1 MGKEFDNIAA
11 QFSEEMLEAPATY
24 RNIVECLKGLSDTS
38 DALVRLN
45 FAIEEQRKFNNI
57 AISAMIDYLGLYIKA
72 IAEKTNYVFDE
83 NRYLDDFI
91 KFFEKRLKP
100 YNKMVEEHQDV
111 LKNL

>member
-1 MGKEFDNIAA
+1 MSKEFDNIIA
-11 QFSEEMLEAPATY
+11 QFSEGMFEAPATC
-24 RNIVECLKGLSDTS
+24 RDIVECLKGLSDTS

-83 NRYLDDFI
+83 NRYFDDFI

>member
-1 MGKEFDNIAA
+1 MSKEFDNIIA
-11 QFSEEMLEAPATY
+11 QFSEEMLEKPATC
-24 RNIVECLKGLSDTS
+24 RDIVECLKGLSESVDVQ
-38 DALVRLN
+38 VRLN

-57 AISAMIDYLGLYIKA
+57 AIGAMIDYLGLYIKA

-83 NRYLDDFI
+83 NRYFDDFI

-100 YNKMVEEHQDV
+100 YNKMIEEHQDV